1 MSIPVA
7 QIIIFMYYENLLGLT
22 DKELFYCVKF
32 IKFFEE
38 FMFLFIPNREDS
50 SVFYAR

>member
-1 MSIPVA
+1 
-7 QIIIFMYYENLLGLT
+7 LGLT
-22 DKELFYCVKF
+22 DTKLFYYVKF

-50 SVFYAR
+50 NVFMQNE